1 LPEGHGS
8 LFLKRSDGNGSQFG
22 GLANGFHVSG
32 RSIYHGGLMIA
43 GVSEARRFSRIRA
56 GAAETTD
63 AEFGVLGYRLPKTRT
78 RGAFFQMNYMPGSGS
93 SARQLAM
100 VSAQFYTE

>member
-22 GLANGFHVSG
+22 GLANGFHISG

-43 GVSEARRFSRIRA
+43 GVGEI
-56 GAAETTD
+56 GYCAALPDMPVMDGEIST
-63 AEFGVLGYRLPKTRT
+63 EFVVC
-78 RGAFFQMNYMPGSGS
+78 FD
-93 SARQLAM
+93 
-100 VSAQFYTE
+100 